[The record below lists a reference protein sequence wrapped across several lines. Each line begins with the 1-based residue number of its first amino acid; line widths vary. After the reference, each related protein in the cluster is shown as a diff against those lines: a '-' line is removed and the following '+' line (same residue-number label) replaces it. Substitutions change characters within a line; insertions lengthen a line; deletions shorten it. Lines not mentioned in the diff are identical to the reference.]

1 METLTTLEA
10 GEMAHR
16 WPHILPGGRA
26 VLFTVVKGQRQENM
40 EIAALNLDT
49 GERTLLVPGGSNPHY
64 APTGHLVYGVDGTLR
79 AVPFDPDR
87 LEVTGD
93 PVPVLEGVIT
103 HPLGAAHFSVAA
115 DGSLVYL
122 SGGGSA
128 FSESTLVWVD
138 RQGNE
143 IYARPPGSAELRH
156 PTSVPRQGPSGSDA
170 GDFWG
175 RELRRVGV
183 RSGVGDAET
192 GASATKCWSPAGNP
206 SAC

>member
-103 HPLGAAHFSVAA
+103 HPLGAAHFSVAD

-143 IYARPPGSAELRH
+143 MPLALQE
-156 PTSVPRQGPSGSDA
+156 
-170 GDFWG
+170 
-175 RELRRVGV
+175 V
-183 RSGVGDAET
+183 RSYDTPRLSPDRAHLAVTLGIFGGENFDVWVSDL
-192 GASATKCWSPAGNP
+192 ASGTLKRVLPQPVLVASR
-206 SAC
+206 